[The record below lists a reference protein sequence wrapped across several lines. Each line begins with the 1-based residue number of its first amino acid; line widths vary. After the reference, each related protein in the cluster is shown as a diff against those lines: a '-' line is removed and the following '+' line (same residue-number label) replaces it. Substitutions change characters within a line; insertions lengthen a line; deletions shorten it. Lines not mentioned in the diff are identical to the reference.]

1 MKKRLLGVLLTI
13 SVIAG
18 ALAGCGGNK
27 NQASSTAATGEGG
40 LKVLRNAVMTGQ
52 LDQYATE
59 VGLWQGIFKK
69 HGIDLKTNEFVAGIN
84 TIDAIVNGQAD
95 VGMMAD
101 YAAVNRIG
109 NTQDNTDLRIFSE
122 LSGGGIRSGGL
133 YVPEKYA
140 KDLKS
145 LDGSEGFVTHTGT
158 VSDYYAA
165 RIIEYIG
172 LDYNKQKLLNADS
185 TQTQLA
191 LVKNNQASAIFA
203 VGSQAKYVEE
213 YGWKLAATVDELKIT
228 TGAYYLAKEGYIKEN
243 KQLLADYL
251 TAIAESVKYIDEH
264 FDESA
269 KYLADKLG
277 VKEEDFK
284 LQWKGYELRSGF
296 SEDAAKHLEEIEK
309 WAFGAGRF
317 KKDYNIRDFINT
329 EAIEI
334 AFPDKVTLQK

>member
-1 MKKRLLGVLLTI
+1 MKKKLLGALLAI
-13 SVIAG
+13 SIIAG
-18 ALAGCGGNK
+18 ALTGCGGGK
-27 NQASSTAATGEGG
+27 NTASAAGNGEGG

-69 HGIDLKTNEFVAGIN
+69 HGIDLKTTEFVAGIN
-84 TIDAIVNGQAD
+84 TIDAVVNGQAD

-122 LSGGGIRSGGL
+122 LSGGGVRTGGL

-140 KDLKS
+140 SDLKS
-145 LDGSEGFVTHTGT
+145 LDGSTGFVTHTGT
-158 VSDYYAA
+158 VTDYYIA

-172 LDYNKQKLLNADS
+172 IDYSKQKLLNADS

-203 VGSQAKYVEE
+203 AGSQAKYVEE

-228 TGAYYLAKEGYIKEN
+228 TGAYYLAREGFIKEN
-243 KQLLADYL
+243 TQLLADYL
-251 TAIAESVKYIDEH
+251 KAIAESVQYINDH
-264 FDESA
+264 FEESA
-269 KYLADKLG
+269 KYLSDKLG
-277 VKEEDFK
+277 VKEDDFK

-296 SEDAAKHLEEIEK
+296 SEDAAVHLEEIEK
-309 WAFGAGRF
+309 WAVNAGRF

-329 EAIEI
+329 DAIKI
-334 AFPDKVTLQK
+334 AFPDKVTIKK